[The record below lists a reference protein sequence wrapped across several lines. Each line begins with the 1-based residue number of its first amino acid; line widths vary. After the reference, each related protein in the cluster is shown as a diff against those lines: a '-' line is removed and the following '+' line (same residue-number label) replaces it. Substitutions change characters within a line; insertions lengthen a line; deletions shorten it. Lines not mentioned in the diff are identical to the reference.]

1 MTLHIEIV
9 SNGYSR
15 ISFKDTNKEKALLN
29 KTPTLSESM
38 NMDIWIVVTSNQ
50 LFITGSYAETKLS
63 NR

>member
-50 LFITGSYAETKLS
+50 LFITSSYAETKLS